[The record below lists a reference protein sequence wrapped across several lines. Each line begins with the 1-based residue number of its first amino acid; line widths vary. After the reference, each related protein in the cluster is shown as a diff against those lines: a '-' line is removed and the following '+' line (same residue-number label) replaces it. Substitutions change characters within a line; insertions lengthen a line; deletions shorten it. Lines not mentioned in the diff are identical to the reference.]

1 MKLEDISTDNI
12 RNSVLLPFVAE
23 TIDTLKSMAGLTA
36 KSDLL
41 SYHEPLNL
49 FTFKGFAVSINA
61 TFSNGVTNNVV
72 MNFEVETA
80 IVIGNKVRS
89 VMLGT
94 NEVDTTLND
103 ENKEALAELLNTMV
117 GRATREIN
125 ETNHKITF
133 DAPLLLY
140 SKEDSEFLLNG
151 VKDIMTV
158 PVDLGSIGR
167 FYLSFL
173 VR

>member
-12 RNSVLLPFVAE
+12 RNSVLLPFVTE
-23 TIDTLKSMAGLTA
+23 TIDTLKSMADLTGR
-36 KSDLL
+36 SDLL
-41 SYHEPLNL
+41 THHDPLDL
-49 FTFKGFAVSINA
+49 FVFKGFAVSIGA

-72 MNFEVETA
+72 MNFEESTA
-80 IVIGNKVRS
+80 ITIGNKVRS
-89 VMLGT
+89 VMFGT
-94 NEVDTTLND
+94 NEADTTLND
-103 ENKEALAELLNTMV
+103 ENKEALAEFLNTMV

-140 SKEDSEFLLNG
+140 NKEDSEFLMNG

-158 PVDLGSIGR
+158 PVDLGGVGR